1 MIISGEPLL
10 YRLTG
15 ASFVEHRFFDISFR
29 KLLVCLSLIHI

>member
-15 ASFVEHRFFDISFR
+15 ASFVEHRFFVLTMDRFCNIINIE
-29 KLLVCLSLIHI
+29 L